1 MRGER
6 LRVIVAGLL
15 LAAACCP
22 DAQAKDAVLAG
33 AAKLELTPPV
43 SVPLAGYSRRH
54 GKRAT
59 GVHDPLF
66 VRAVVLQDAD
76 TAVALVSC
84 DLLIIDEALFEVVRR
99 KIGPGLNGRP
109 LTLLLAA
116 THTHSGPG
124 AYGRKFL
131 EKLSMG
137 HFDPRV
143 FDFLAGRIAE
153 AVMAAASDLQPASL
167 RATTGSA
174 MGLVVNRME
183 ANGPVDAELTVVSFE
198 TPARKPLAIL
208 VNFAAHP
215 TTLGAWNM
223 ALSAD
228 YPGVLTREVEA
239 RHPSAVCLFLAGAV
253 GDQAP
258 VKQGEGFAPPEW
270 LGGELARE
278 ALALLDSAL
287 RESSASVEVE
297 QRFVPLAP
305 AQLRL
310 GWLRLPSWLGQSL
323 VDDDATLTVVGVGP
337 VVVFGVPCDLTAE
350 LGFAVKRAARRHER
364 HPVIAGFANDYIGYC
379 LPEQAYRA
387 RTYESSMAFNGPHT
401 GEQVVEELTRMLN
414 EVGPETGDTGQR
426 K

>member
-1 MRGER
+1 MNVRDGWR
-6 LRVIVAGLL
+6 WASVAWLSGALFIPAVPSVLAASPGTLRVGT
-15 LAAACCP
+15 
-22 DAQAKDAVLAG
+22 
-33 AAKLELTPPV
+33 AKLELTPPV
-43 SVPLAGYSRRH
+43 SVPLAGYSRRG
-54 GKRAT
+54 GKLST

-76 TAVALVSC
+76 TTVALVSC
-84 DLLIIDEALFEVVRR
+84 DLLIIDEALFEAVRR
-99 KIGPGLNGRP
+99 KIEPAFTGRP

-143 FDFLAGRIAE
+143 FEFLAGRITE
-153 AVMAAASDLQPASL
+153 AVTAAASILQPADL
-167 RATTGSA
+167 RYTTGSA

-183 ANGPVDAELTVVSFE
+183 PGGIADAELTVVALD

-228 YPGVLTREVEA
+228 YPGVLTREIEA

-258 VKQGEGFAPPEW
+258 VKRGEGAAPAEW
-270 LGGELARE
+270 LGGELARQ
-278 ALALLDSAL
+278 ALTLLDSAS
-287 RESSASVEVE
+287 RESSTSVAAD
-297 QRFVPLAP
+297 QRLMPLAP

-323 VDDDATLTVVGVGP
+323 VDDDAALTAVGVGP
-337 VVVFGVPCDLTAE
+337 VVFFGVPCDLSAE
-350 LGFAVKRAARRHER
+350 LGVEVKRAARQHER
-364 HPVIAGFANDYIGYC
+364 HPVIVGFANDYIGYC
-379 LPEQAYRA
+379 LSERAYR
-387 RTYESSMAFNGPHT
+387 THSYEASMAFNGPHT
-401 GEQVVEELTRMLN
+401 GERIVEELTHMLDA
-414 EVGPETGDTGQR
+414 VAAQ
-426 K
+426 

>member
-1 MRGER
+1 MCGER
-6 LRVIVAGLL
+6 LRFLVAWLF

-22 DAQAKDAVLAG
+22 DAQAKGAVLAG
-33 AAKLELTPPV
+33 AAKLQLIPPV

-54 GKRAT
+54 GKRST

-76 TAVALVSC
+76 TTVALVSC
-84 DLLIIDEALFEVVRR
+84 DLLIIDEALFEAVRR
-99 KIGPGLNGRP
+99 KVEPAFHGRP
-109 LTLLLAA
+109 FTLLLAA

-143 FDFLAGRIAE
+143 LDFLAGRIAE
-153 AVMAAASDLQPASL
+153 AVAAAASDLQPADL
-167 RATTGSA
+167 RYATGSA
-174 MGLVVNRME
+174 MGLTVNRMD

-198 TPARKPLAIL
+198 TPARRPLAIL

-228 YPGVLTREVEA
+228 YPGVVARELEA
-239 RHPSAVCLFLAGAV
+239 RHPGAVSLFLAGAA

-258 VKQGEGFAPPEW
+258 VKRGEGAAPAEW

-278 ALALLDSAL
+278 ALTLLDAAP
-287 RESSASVEVE
+287 RESLTAVVAE
-297 QRFVPLAP
+297 QRLMPLAP

-310 GWLRLPSWLGQSL
+310 GWLSLPSWLGQSL
-323 VDDDATLTVVGVGP
+323 VDDDATLTVVGIGP
-337 VVVFGVPCDLTAE
+337 VVFFGVPCDLTAE
-350 LGFAVKRAARRHER
+350 LGFAVKRAARQQER
-364 HPVIAGFANDYIGYC
+364 HPVIVGFANDYIGYC
-379 LPEQAYRA
+379 LSEQAYRA
-387 RTYESSMAFNGPHT
+387 RSYEASMAFNGPRT
-401 GEQVVEELTRMLN
+401 GEQIVEGLVRMLDGLVS
-414 EVGPETGDTGQR
+414 E
-426 K
+426 